1 MKSNELGMKG
11 RQIHL
16 DTIGGIL
23 ICYMMLMHILL
34 WRLIPLTNDSIWLE
48 PLKFFMFWFFFKS
61 GEFFRLKETRAK
73 LIGGERPRTSAYNS
87 EILQSESLAEVSCP
101 ISSIIDPFLGRPN
114 SHISNDAYK
123 LKVEKFKFRVL
134 GRAGGGR
141 HRFNPLKIHYH
152 LFYS

>member
-1 MKSNELGMKG
+1 MKSNELYMKG

-48 PLKFFMFWFFFKS
+48 PLKFFMFRFFFKS

-73 LIGGERPRTSAYNS
+73 LIGGE
-87 EILQSESLAEVSCP
+87 EVVSP
-101 ISSIIDPFLGRPN
+101 ICRIF
-114 SHISNDAYK
+114 
-123 LKVEKFKFRVL
+123 VL
-134 GRAGGGR
+134 GLLLEC
-141 HRFNPLKIHYH
+141 F
-152 LFYS
+152 

>member
-1 MKSNELGMKG
+1 MKSNELYMKG

-73 LIGGERPRTSAYNS
+73 LM
-87 EILQSESLAEVSCP
+87 L
-101 ISSIIDPFLGRPN
+101 
-114 SHISNDAYK
+114 
-123 LKVEKFKFRVL
+123 VL
-134 GRAGGGR
+134 GVITILPWSEWMIPNYVVFGIMCIACLTVLAFIGYLLEHSR
-141 HRFNPLKIHYH
+141 
-152 LFYS
+152 YSWVLGKTNK

>member
-1 MKSNELGMKG
+1 MKSNELYMKG

-73 LIGGERPRTSAYNS
+73 LM
-87 EILQSESLAEVSCP
+87 L
-101 ISSIIDPFLGRPN
+101 
-114 SHISNDAYK
+114 
-123 LKVEKFKFRVL
+123 VL
-134 GRAGGGR
+134 GVITILPWSEWMIPNYVVFGVMCIACLTVPAFIGYLLEHSR
-141 HRFNPLKIHYH
+141 
-152 LFYS
+152 YSWVLGKTNK